1 MKNWTQTLL
10 ATPAPVTK
18 MNRKTPYFTKENTER
33 EWYLVD
39 AEGQVFGRVCAGV
52 AKLLIGK
59 HKPTFTPGQ
68 DTGAFVVIVNAD
80 KLRLTAGKEK
90 KKIYYWH
97 TGYIGHLKQRTF
109 EEKFQKSVRQTVM
122 DAVRGMLPQNKLGDR
137 LITKLKVYSGPEH
150 PHKAQMPAVLTSE
163 HLSKL

>member
-1 MKNWTQTLL
+1 MKNWTQTLP

-39 AEGQVFGRVCAGV
+39 VEGQVFGRVCAGV

-68 DTGAFVVIVNAD
+68 DTGAFVVIINAD

-90 KKIYYWH
+90 KKIYYW
-97 TGYIGHLKQRTF
+97 Q
-109 EEKFQKSVRQTVM
+109 EKFQKSVRQTVM

-150 PHKAQMPAVLTSE
+150 PHKAQMPAVVTSE

>member
-1 MKNWTQTLL
+1 MPYQMIL
-10 ATPAPVTK
+10 VTM
-18 MNRKTPYFTKENTER
+18 MNRKSPYFTKLNTER
-33 EWYLVD
+33 EWCLVD
-39 AEGQVFGRVCAGV
+39 AEDQVFGRLCVGV

-68 DTGAFVVIVNAD
+68 DTGAFVVVINAD
-80 KLRLTAGKEK
+80 KLRVTGGKEK

-109 EEKFQKSVRQTVM
+109 AEKFQKSVRQSVM

-137 LITKLKVYSGPEH
+137 LITKLKVYPGAEH
-150 PHKAQMPAVLTSE
+150 PHKAQQPELISPE

>member
-1 MKNWTQTLL
+1 MQYLMIS
-10 ATPAPVTK
+10 VIM
-18 MNRKTPYFTKENTER
+18 MNRKTPYFTKLNVER

-39 AEGQVFGRVCAGV
+39 AEGQVFGRLCAGV

-68 DTGAFVVIVNAD
+68 DTGAFVVIVNAE
-80 KLRLTAGKEK
+80 KLRVTGGKEK

-97 TGYIGHLKQRTF
+97 TGYISHLKQRTF
-109 EEKFQKSVRQTVM
+109 AEKFQNSVRQSVM

-137 LITKLKVYSGPEH
+137 LITKLKVYPGAEH
-150 PHKAQMPAVLTSE
+150 PHKAQQPELITPE
-163 HLSKL
+163 QLSKL